1 VNVIT
6 TMIYQSSR
14 RAGAPNYGEAGA
26 YSICLVVILLGLMF
40 WQNSL
45 SRHAKRY
52 QTITGKGFR
61 PRVIDL
67 GGWRY
72 VTCAVLVGLFL
83 MVTVV
88 PVSMLAFT
96 SFQPFYGGVSLDHIA
111 KAVGAS
117 KQNLLYYF
125 PSKEALY
132 RRVLHGVLD
141 VWLLY
146 MDNLSQRQDDP
157 ELALREYI
165 AGKLRFSRERPDDS
179 RVYANEVLSGAPIF
193 AAEIAERVVP
203 SLQADVAIFN
213 RWAEQGLCRPVD
225 GQHLMILLW
234 ASTQVYVDWA
244 SQISLVL
251 GKPALEAQDFA
262 DAESMIV
269 DMVLRTVLVPA
280 AR

>member
-1 VNVIT
+1 VF
-6 TMIYQSSR
+6 YQLVKTLE
-14 RAGAPNYGEAGA
+14 ANGAT
-26 YSICLVVILLGLMF
+26 SIPTVKKPAPPVAPK
-40 WQNSL
+40 S
-45 SRHAKRY
+45 
-52 QTITGKGFR
+52 
-61 PRVIDL
+61 PRVRASREQLEHDILD
-67 GGWRY
+67 
-72 VTCAVLVGLFL
+72 AAKKLF
-83 MVTVV
+83 
-88 PVSMLAFT
+88 A
-96 SFQPFYGGVSLDHIA
+96 QRGYGGVSLDHIA

-146 MDNLSQRQDDP
+146 MDTLSQRQDDP

-179 RVYANEVLSGAPIF
+179 RVYANEVLSGAPLF

-203 SLQADVAIFN
+203 SLQADVAMFN
-213 RWAEQGLCRPVD
+213 RWAERGLCRPVD

-234 ASTQVYVDWA
+234 ASTQVYADWA

-280 AR
+280 LR

>member
-1 VNVIT
+1 
-6 TMIYQSSR
+6 M
-14 RAGAPNYGEAGA
+14 
-26 YSICLVVILLGLMF
+26 
-40 WQNSL
+40 
-45 SRHAKRY
+45 
-52 QTITGKGFR
+52 
-61 PRVIDL
+61 
-67 GGWRY
+67 
-72 VTCAVLVGLFL
+72 
-83 MVTVV
+83 
-88 PVSMLAFT
+88 
-96 SFQPFYGGVSLDHIA
+96 
-111 KAVGAS
+111 
-117 KQNLLYYF
+117 
-125 PSKEALY
+125 
-132 RRVLHGVLD
+132 LHGVLD

-179 RVYANEVLSGAPIF
+179 RVYANEVLSGAPLF

-213 RWAEQGLCRPVD
+213 RWAEQGLCRAVD

-234 ASTQVYVDWA
+234 ASTQVYADGA

-251 GKPALEAQDFA
+251 GKPALEPQDFA
-262 DAESMIV
+262 DAESLIV